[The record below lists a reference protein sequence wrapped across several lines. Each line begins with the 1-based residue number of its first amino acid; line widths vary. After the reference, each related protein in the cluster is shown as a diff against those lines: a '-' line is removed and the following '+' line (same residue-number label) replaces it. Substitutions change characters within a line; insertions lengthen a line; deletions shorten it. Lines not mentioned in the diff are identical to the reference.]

1 MQIQN
6 LYFNILTFDFPEKE
20 QPFYFTKEETGYCS
34 RIHRSLFPVEIESV
48 FPGITTNSTQFI
60 YSTFDYPKKGFTS
73 LNIDFKKENKD
84 LLGKYYNRQINHYFR
99 KIKNQLVRK
108 GFIGE
113 NQVWIY
119 SNDLSGD
126 QFDVYNKF
134 SLKIQFENVSPY
146 PEIVLSYDG
155 KSKVFRESSAAMVK
169 KISPSLFK
177 WVIKDNQL
185 LRFKELVKLDD
196 PEFEKAF
203 PVLNIPIAQQLH
215 IKPDPKPKTSKYKTF
230 RLQIKQF
237 YANYLHT
244 EEFMKVIPLHEA
256 GFLKVPQSLIANIPP
271 ESNSLKFQKP
281 AIGEFPKKDFLH
293 KKPFEKVSGNVHLF
307 FIYHKDDQKTRD
319 KLLHYL
325 ENGLDHF
332 KGLTPYAG
340 ILFHAESKMDICFED
355 RNNPLP
361 EVQRFFDTEYVST
374 PNVKYLALYLTPFSK
389 EETRRQE
396 IKFYARIKQLLLKRR
411 IACQSV
417 EPATVETPNNNFK
430 WSLTTMS
437 VSILAKLGGIP
448 WRLNT
453 DKKEELIIGVGT
465 FRHPDEVRYVSSA
478 TSFDNTGRF
487 NEFEYFMAHETDI
500 LAGQI
505 ASKVTQF
512 AKKFG
517 VPERLII
524 HFYKKLSEDEL
535 APVERALRELQ
546 FSKPIPIFIV
556 SINKTEAKDI
566 TAFDMKKSNPDLM
579 PYSGTY
585 INIRNNK
592 YLLFNN
598 NRYVSV
604 FNSTDG
610 FPFPIKLLIDCT
622 DKKLLENQQTIND
635 LIDQVYQFSR
645 MYWKSLAQQS
655 LPVTVSYPEMVAEVA
670 PYFEGGVIPDEGK
683 DSLWFL

>member
-1 MQIQN
+1 MQNQN
-6 LYFNILTFDFPEKE
+6 LYFNILTFDFPQKE
-20 QPFYFTKEETGYCS
+20 QTFYFSKEDIEFCKP
-34 RIHRSLFPVEIESV
+34 IHKSLFPREIETI
-48 FPGITTNSTQFI
+48 FPGVTTDGTDFI
-60 YSTFDYPKKGFTS
+60 YSTFDYAKEGFTS
-73 LNIDFKKENKD
+73 LSIDFNSENQD
-84 LLGKYYNRQINHYFR
+84 LLRKFYNRKINHYFR
-99 KIKNQLVRK
+99 KIKEKLVRT
-108 GFIGE
+108 GFIGQ
-113 NQVWIY
+113 NQVWVY
-119 SNDLSGD
+119 SNDLSD
-126 QFDVYNKF
+126 EQYEVYYKF
-134 SLKIQFENVSPY
+134 SLKIQFANVSAS

-155 KSKVFRESSAAMVK
+155 KSKVFRESAATMVK
-169 KISPSLFK
+169 KISQSLFK

-185 LRFKELVKLDD
+185 LRFEDLVKRDEPQYD
-196 PEFEKAF
+196 KAF
-203 PVLNIPIAQQLH
+203 PVLNIPIAHELG
-215 IKPDPKPKTSKYKTF
+215 IEPDPKPKNSKYKTYKA
-230 RLQIKQF
+230 LIKRF
-237 YANYLHT
+237 YTNYLDT
-244 EEFMKVIPLHEA
+244 EGFRKMIPLHET
-256 GFLKVPQSLIANIPP
+256 GFLKVPQHLIGNISE

-281 AIGEFPKKDFLH
+281 AIGKFPKKDFLH
-293 KKPFEKVSGNVHLF
+293 KKPFEKISDNVHLF
-307 FIYHKDDQKTRD
+307 FIYHKDDQNTKD
-319 KLLHYL
+319 KLLYYL
-325 ENGLDHF
+325 ENGLDHY
-332 KGLTPYAG
+332 KGLTAYAG

-355 RNNPLP
+355 RDNPLP
-361 EVQRFFDTEYVST
+361 EVQRFFDSEFVST
-374 PNVKYLALYLTPFSK
+374 PNVKYLAIYLTPFSK

-396 IKFYARIKQLLLKRR
+396 IKFYARIKQLLLKRK

-417 EPATVETPNNNFK
+417 EPATVEAPNNNFK

-453 DKKEELIIGVGT
+453 TKKEELIVGVGA

-478 TSFDNTGRF
+478 TSFNNTGHF
-487 NEFEYFMAHETDI
+487 NEFEYFMEYETDI

-505 ASKVTQF
+505 ASKVTEF
-512 AKKFG
+512 AAKFG

-535 APVERALRELQ
+535 TPIELALKELQ
-546 FSKPIPIFIV
+546 FLKAIPVFIV

-585 INIRNNK
+585 INIGHNK

-598 NRYVSV
+598 SRYVSG
-604 FNSTDG
+604 FNAMDG

-622 DKKLLENQQTIND
+622 NKKLLENEQTING

-683 DSLWFL
+683 DTLWFL